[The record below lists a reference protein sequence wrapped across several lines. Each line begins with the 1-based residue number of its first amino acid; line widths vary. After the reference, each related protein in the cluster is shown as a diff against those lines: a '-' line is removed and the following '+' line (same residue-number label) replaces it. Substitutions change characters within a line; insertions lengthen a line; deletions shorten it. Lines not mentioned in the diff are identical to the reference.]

1 MSRPA
6 GTHPSRHVT
15 MSPALG
21 VRTEE
26 FTHTAPGAIAAEMW
40 LIFLL
45 AGAAMIAAIA
55 LNPSAY
61 QGRSQPCIYLN
72 QMQHSQARPRFQWR
86 PNTKRPGKTSIQDK
100 DLS

>member
-1 MSRPA
+1 MSRLA

-15 MSPALG
+15 MGAALG

-26 FTHTAPGAIAAEMW
+26 FTHTAPGAIVAGIW

-45 AGAAMIAAIA
+45 ADEVMIAAIA

-61 QGRSQPCIYLN
+61 QGRSQPYIYLN

-86 PNTKRPGKTSIQDK
+86 PNSKRP
-100 DLS
+100 